1 MGKYCLILFVD
12 DVESGFKGAPLIH
25 QPHLL
30 LSHVDNLGISSN
42 LPFSPRTASSCICSM
57 NSVRWNLA
65 AFVRAARNFF

>member
-30 LSHVDNLGISSN
+30 LSHVDNPGISSN
-42 LPFSPRTASSCICSM
+42 LPFFSTNGFQLPLQHELRALEFGRVCPRRS
-57 NSVRWNLA
+57 
-65 AFVRAARNFF
+65 